1 MRETAKTTGAPSVQG
16 DLGMRRITPRYTM
29 DDYLKTTAPYE
40 ELYALRGDPFLHEQN
55 LAQMM
60 QEAEA
65 IGFKGF
71 NRLYRQYIKS
81 KERPRDVVGY
91 TNSTEFSGQAAELDT
106 GEWVADDFGVRTGA
120 GANALEACCHPVMP
134 VERLINIDTGLEKLR
149 IAYSKGKRWREVI
162 VDKSQ
167 LASPQKIIALADNGI
182 AVNSE
187 NAKALIRYLHDV
199 ENLNYDRIPERK
211 SVSRLGYIEGEGFS
225 PFVDGLV
232 FDGLANFRAAF
243 ESVRDAGK
251 RDRWMEAALGVRA
264 SGSVTARIVLAASFA
279 SVLVAPCGALPFFVH
294 LWGGESGTGKTVALM
309 LAASV
314 WANPAPG
321 RYIQTFNSTKV
332 GHEKLAAFYN
342 HLPLMIDELQLSRG
356 AKGKPDFDVY
366 ALAEGVGRTRG
377 TRTGGV
383 ERTATWANCIL
394 TTGESPITTL
404 QSGAGAVNRVID
416 IECSPSQKVIEDG
429 PGLSAV
435 VKRNYGFAGREFV
448 GRLYGDDGEGT
459 ERAQELYKQYFRL
472 LSENDTTE
480 KQAMAAS
487 AILAADALATEWIFR
502 DSRALSVED
511 LSRFLASKAAV
522 SAGARGYEY
531 MCQWVA
537 ANANRFETR
546 DSAIDKTNEVN
557 SVPTG
562 EIYGAIEDETM
573 GASYTGNKVAFII
586 KSVFNRT
593 VEEAG
598 FSASALMSYLKENEL
613 ILIRGRNLTRGKRI
627 RRVLAECVALRIND
641 MDADDFIPDDLPF
654 GPGEVEQQR
663 F

>member
-1 MRETAKTTGAPSVQG
+1 MTPEAGSVDGGGARGACIRKRYGSYRAGRLFRLGAGGPLRGAPLFRPS
-16 DLGMRRITPRYTM
+16 LGRR
-29 DDYLKTTAPYE
+29 
-40 ELYALRGDPFLHEQN
+40 
-55 LAQMM
+55 
-60 QEAEA
+60 
-65 IGFKGF
+65 
-71 NRLYRQYIKS
+71 
-81 KERPRDVVGY
+81 ERHRE
-91 TNSTEFSGQAAELDT
+91 NSGPHA
-106 GEWVADDFGVRTGA
+106 WPP
-120 GANALEACCHPVMP
+120 AC
-134 VERLINIDTGLEKLR
+134 
-149 IAYSKGKRWREVI
+149 
-162 VDKSQ
+162 
-167 LASPQKIIALADNGI
+167 
-182 AVNSE
+182 
-187 NAKALIRYLHDV
+187 
-199 ENLNYDRIPERK
+199 
-211 SVSRLGYIEGEGFS
+211 
-225 PFVDGLV
+225 
-232 FDGLANFRAAF
+232 
-243 ESVRDAGK
+243 
-251 RDRWMEAALGVRA
+251 
-264 SGSVTARIVLAASFA
+264 
-279 SVLVAPCGALPFFVH
+279 
-294 LWGGESGTGKTVALM
+294 GESSAR
-309 LAASV
+309 
-314 WANPAPG
+314 

-448 GRLYGDDGEGT
+448 GRLYRDDGEGT

-531 MCQWVA
+531 MCQWGGGE
-537 ANANRFETR
+537 RQSLR
-546 DSAIDKTNEVN
+546 DE
-557 SVPTG
+557 G
-562 EIYGAIEDETM
+562 
-573 GASYTGNKVAFII
+573 
-586 KSVFNRT
+586 
-593 VEEAG
+593 
-598 FSASALMSYLKENEL
+598 
-613 ILIRGRNLTRGKRI
+613 
-627 RRVLAECVALRIND
+627 
-641 MDADDFIPDDLPF
+641 
-654 GPGEVEQQR
+654 QR
-663 F
+663 DR